1 MASIWYKVV
10 FMKKFFWLSLA
21 LLVVLPVLASAQ
33 ERIEKIEIVG
43 NDRVTR
49 ETIIYYLSSREG
61 DFYSE
66 DMLKKDLRVLW
77 STGFFSNV
85 RIEEQP
91 GATGRIV
98 KIIVEENPVIKSISF
113 KTGKKLKEDDIS
125 NKLKEKDE
133 YILPY
138 SYYSPSKV
146 QKVRETIR
154 RSCWRRGCTPP
165 RSRSRPDRK
174 GKNEVDLAFKIDEG
188 PGSGWPRW
196 C

>member
-1 MASIWYKVV
+1 
-10 FMKKFFWLSLA
+10 MKKFIWLSLA
-21 LLVVLPVLASAQ
+21 FLVLPALVSAQ
-33 ERIEKIEIVG
+33 ERVEKIETIG

-49 ETIIYYLSSREG
+49 ETILYYLSSREG

-66 DMLKKDLRVLW
+66 DLLKKDLRVLW

-98 KIIVEENPVIKSISF
+98 KIIVEENPVIKTISF

-138 SYYSPSKV
+138 SYYSASKV
-146 QKVRETIR
+146 QKVRETIER
-154 RSCWRRGCTPP
+154 VKAIKARL
-165 RSRSRPDRK
+165 K
-174 GKNEVDLAFKIDEG
+174 A
-188 PGSGWPRW
+188 
-196 C
+196 